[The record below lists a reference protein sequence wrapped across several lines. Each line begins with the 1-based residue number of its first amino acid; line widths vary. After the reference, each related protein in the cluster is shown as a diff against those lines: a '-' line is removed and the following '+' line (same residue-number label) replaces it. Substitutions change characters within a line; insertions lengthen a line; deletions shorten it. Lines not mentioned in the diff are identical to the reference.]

1 LHLAN
6 IFDRH
11 LEGEAMRRDR
21 WYLLGALA
29 LIAAFW
35 IGDASSRGRAT
46 PPTSE
51 APQVRIEEASAG
63 AIMTVH
69 YPGQNKIYVYQAPFL
84 NGPAVQCTY
93 VFTLGAPG
101 EPVTREVCGSH

>member
-1 LHLAN
+1 
-6 IFDRH
+6 
-11 LEGEAMRRDR
+11 
-21 WYLLGALA
+21 
-29 LIAAFW
+29 
-35 IGDASSRGRAT
+35 
-46 PPTSE
+46 
-51 APQVRIEEASAG
+51 
-63 AIMTVH
+63 MTVH